1 MNQRT
6 GYRRIVVVGVVLVV
20 ALAGLV
26 LHRLALAHVREMEEA
41 FVEGR
46 QVTACATAALAPFA
60 RGGRDIE
67 ELPDAVEGLV
77 VGARADVAELART
90 VQGTG
95 APPYPRTS
103 AATAAVRDAIRA
115 QLALYEVLV
124 DEPDQSDD
132 ELARLGVANRKAEA
146 RLGAARSVLF
156 IGTPPGWSKRN
167 TCADPPAG

>member
-1 MNQRT
+1 MDERT
-6 GYRRIVVVGVVLVV
+6 SYRRIAIAAAVLVL

-67 ELPDAVEGLV
+67 ELPAAVEDLV
-77 VGARADVAELART
+77 IGARADIAELART
-90 VQGTG
+90 VEDAG
-95 APPYPRTS
+95 APPYPRAS
-103 AATAAVRDAIRA
+103 AATAAVRDAIHA

-124 DEPDQSDD
+124 AEPDESDD
-132 ELARLGVANRKAEA
+132 ELAQLGVANRKAEA

-156 IGTPPGWSKRN
+156 IGTPPGWSERN
-167 TCADPPAG
+167 TCADRPPR